1 MPNTAY
7 RDHYNEQSFIDDKT
21 WSDLNMDTLFHK
33 INFNFTAIGE
43 MRLYATL
50 RGMFK
55 VNQTSLINMFK
66 ENKVFRLNVSY
77 ILSKIG
83 KMYTLCFQIKCYP
96 LSEIFY

>member
-1 MPNTAY
+1 
-7 RDHYNEQSFIDDKT
+7 
-21 WSDLNMDTLFHK
+21 MDTLFHK